1 MKYTGRGP
9 AAILG
14 AALISTA
21 DNSFD
26 VVMSCVGAMRA
37 PHEATADELVRVV
50 RLGGTIGMINW
61 DASGV
66 YRQSARHDDAVCA
79 TAATACQPR
88 HRLISAFHDWPRFT
102 ASSPSTV
109 GRVKELLA
117 RTSRQATDRRRSI
130 MKNTFLKRV
139 LAGTV
144 LAATLGVPGIVG
156 LTAATA
162 SAMPISTLA
171 SECRSAPKGQWITEY
186 TAGRVTGYM
195 CFYNDISG
203 NRYVDF
209 YDRYGN
215 YKSSG

>member
-1 MKYTGRGP
+1 MKYTARGP
-9 AAILG
+9 NSAAFLG
-14 AALISTA
+14 SALSSTA

-26 VVMSCVGAMRA
+26 VVMSCVGAMLA
-37 PHEATADELVRVV
+37 PHKATADELVRVV
-50 RLGGTIGMINW
+50 RLGGTMGMINW
-61 DASGV
+61 DASGGLS
-66 YRQSARHDDAVCA
+66 SARHDEAVCA
-79 TAATACQPR
+79 TAATGCQPR

-117 RTSRQATDRRRSI
+117 GTSRRDQQRRSI
-130 MKNTFLKRV
+130 MKNTVLKRV

-162 SAMPISTLA
+162 NAMPISTLA